1 MPSFPFA
8 KTHNFQHY
16 FTLRKRAKSPVASA
30 VQPQPVNHPIFPH
43 VSVTQA
49 EKPKKTGKNPVDYA
63 KAPINADLTAEQKLS
78 FLADMLRIRRFEQAS
93 LKLYQQGKMG
103 GFLHLYIGQESVAV
117 GTLALMGDNDHAITA
132 YRDHGHALVV
142 GMSMN
147 ECMAELLGKATGC
160 SKGKGGSMHF
170 FAPDKNFWGGHGIV
184 AGQTPL
190 GLGIAFALKYKGLK
204 GCCLTYLGDGAVNQG
219 VFHESLNIA
228 ALWDVP
234 VVYIIENNQYSMGTS
249 QARSSA
255 IKSCL
260 AERAAG
266 YDMDW
271 DIINGENLY
280 EVRAKTWDAMQRAH
294 EKSHPTILE
303 IDTYRY
309 YGHSVADANAK
320 KYRAPEE
327 IEFYKQNHDPITL
340 WENRLKEEGIADD
353 DVIKKIDA
361 AAKKEAA
368 ASVQFAEDSP
378 FPELESIFDDI
389 YYEVDMGT
397 RAGQTGRHFFND

>member
-1 MPSFPFA
+1 M
-8 KTHNFQHY
+8 
-16 FTLRKRAKSPVASA
+16 SA
-30 VQPQPVNHPIFPH
+30 TQPKIPN
-43 VSVTQA
+43 VSVARA
-49 EKPKKTGKNPVDYA
+49 EKPKTASSPVDYA
-63 KAPINADLTAEQKLS
+63 KAPINANLTPEQKLG

-117 GTLALMGDNDHAITA
+117 GTCALMGPNDHAITA

-170 FAPDKNFWGGHGIV
+170 FAPDKRYWGGHGIV

-204 GCCLTYLGDGAVNQG
+204 GCCLAYLGDGAVNQG
-219 VFHESLNIA
+219 VFHESLNLA
-228 ALWDVP
+228 SLWNIP

-249 QARSSA
+249 LARSSA

-271 DIINGENLY
+271 DLVNGENLY
-280 EVRAKTWDAMQRAH
+280 EVRAKTWDAMERAR
-294 EKSHPTILE
+294 EKCKPCVLE

-320 KYRAPEE
+320 KYRSPEE

-340 WENRLKEEGIADD
+340 WENRLKEEGVATDEIIA
-353 DVIKKIDA
+353 KIDK
-361 AAKKEAA
+361 AAKEETA

-378 FPELESIFDDI
+378 FPEVQDIFDDI

-397 RAGQTGRHFFND
+397 EAGKTGRHFFND